1 MEEIHGL
8 PMGYLW
14 LFNVIRNPWVTYGY
28 LMLLELHLILWVTYG
43 YL

>member
-14 LFNVIRNPWVTYGY
+14 LFNVIRNPWDFMGY
-28 LMLLELHLILWVTYG
+28 LWLFIAIA
-43 YL
+43 